1 MMIKGEGR
9 FGHEKLIKVG
19 RSVWMKLGKVGNLDI
34 VRGEAV

>member
-1 MMIKGEGR
+1 MMNKGECW

-34 VRGEAV
+34 VSGEAV